1 MIMMMMMMT
10 MMMMMMMTLTTMQPA
25 GSYELL
31 GSVDVVGGGEFS
43 GYEAWKSNQDISGLY
58 GNESSGGASAGSD
71 GGVAP
76 KSKL

>member
-1 MIMMMMMMT
+1 
-10 MMMMMMMTLTTMQPA
+10 
-25 GSYELL
+25 
-31 GSVDVVGGGEFS
+31 VVGGGEFS